1 MNQYEKYQMYGEI
14 KYQVSLKKYT
24 TLRVGGIADAMIY
37 PHDLNSLVDRKST
50 RLNSSH

>member
-37 PHDLNSLVDRKST
+37 PHDQIGRASCRERV
-50 RLNSSH
+50 